1 MPEGGISHRGAQM
14 SRQGKR
20 VTTIGINYWINQ
32 LSEKLFKNTD
42 IFMFI
47 CLCVYWYSVILFYF
61 FNFAPLFYAAAS
73 HLLCARVR
81 ARRLSGHMA
90 ATLIDHACRFLS
102 CVRVRSC
109 PCCLLLLL
117 SLLSLLLLL
126 LLFIILRNSWPVVS
140 LLWAQ
145 QRQQQQRRIA
155 LIITTTVCNTKMRF
169 V

>member
-1 MPEGGISHRGAQM
+1 MLY
-14 SRQGKR
+14 
-20 VTTIGINYWINQ
+20 VLVFCY
-32 LSEKLFKNTD
+32 F
-42 IFMFI
+42 
-47 CLCVYWYSVILFYF
+47 ILFYFF

-117 SLLSLLLLL
+117 LLLL
-126 LLFIILRNSWPVVS
+126 LLFIILRNSWPVVGAAAAAAAAAPHS
-140 LLWAQ
+140 FNNYNNCLQ
-145 QRQQQQRRIA
+145 
-155 LIITTTVCNTKMRF
+155 
-169 V
+169 

>member
-1 MPEGGISHRGAQM
+1 MLY
-14 SRQGKR
+14 
-20 VTTIGINYWINQ
+20 VLVFCY
-32 LSEKLFKNTD
+32 F
-42 IFMFI
+42 
-47 CLCVYWYSVILFYF
+47 ILFYFF

-81 ARRLSGHMA
+81 VRRLSGHMA

-126 LLFIILRNSWPVVS
+126 LLLFIILRNSWPVVG
-140 LLWAQ
+140 AAAAA
-145 QRQQQQRRIA
+145 QQRRIV
-155 LIITTTVCNTKMRF
+155 LIITTTVCNNEMRF